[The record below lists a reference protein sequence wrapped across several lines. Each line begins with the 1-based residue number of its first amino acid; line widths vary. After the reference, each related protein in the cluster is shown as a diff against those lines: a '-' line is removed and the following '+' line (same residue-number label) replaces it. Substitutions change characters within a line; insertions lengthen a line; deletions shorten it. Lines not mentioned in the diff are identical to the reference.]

1 MVLWTIAIIMSLIFL
16 ALLMLVWL
24 RKVQFDAI
32 HHNFL
37 SLEDEFGGQVVRGG
51 FAIRPRFAGT
61 YKGED
66 FSVSITSE
74 KNGKERKYYIAIAM
88 KSDSEFSFTI
98 MSKEWLGNRELSP
111 ERQRD
116 CLLIKDNQ
124 YLLEMAQS
132 RNLGQLNIPLIENI
146 VSLMHPF
153 AYVLIGKSRMLLERA
168 SLNIIQDTRLAS
180 MKPLLE
186 GMYQLKQA
194 MG

>member
-1 MVLWTIAIIMSLIFL
+1 MVLWTIAIILSLIFL

-37 SLEDEFGGQVVRGG
+37 SLEDEFGGRVVRAG

-88 KSDSEFSFTI
+88 KSDSQFSFTI

-116 CLLIKDNQ
+116 SLLIKDNQ

-132 RNLGQLNIPLIENI
+132 RNLGQLNISRIESI
-146 VSLMHPF
+146 VAMMHPF

-168 SLNIIQDTRLAS
+168 SLNIIQDTSLAS

-194 MG
+194 MV